1 MKKVLKAVL
10 CVVLALILLAVGYL
24 AYVLIDYHRLGDG
37 VLTVSGQP
45 SAKPQAGQTY
55 KIVSYNIG
63 FGAYEPDY
71 GFFMDG
77 GTESWAWSE
86 ERLDANLGNI
96 AQFLDKQDAD
106 LYILQEVD
114 RGSTRSYHRDELV
127 PIVTT
132 AGGDYA
138 HTWAQNYDSPYLL
151 YPFNQ
156 PHGKSVS
163 GLLTMSRFG
172 MASARRVE
180 LPIESSPMKLVD
192 LDRCYSV
199 NRIPVEGGKELVL
212 YNFHLS
218 AYSTDG
224 TIATEQLGLLLNDM
238 QAEYEKGNFCIA
250 GGDFNK
256 DLLGNSSERFGR
268 PEMDFNWA
276 QSIPEGTFDAYDV
289 ALEAPLD
296 EEHPVPSCRNADG
309 PYNEAQFVVT
319 VDGFMVSANVQVVDS
334 TVLDTGFAYSDHNPV
349 EMQFTLV
356 G

>member
-1 MKKVLKAVL
+1 MKKALKAVL
-10 CVVLALILLAVGYL
+10 CIVLALLLLAVGYL
-24 AYVLIDYHRLGDG
+24 AYVLIDYHRLGDD
-37 VLTVSGQP
+37 VLAVSGKP
-45 SAKPQAGQTY
+45 SAKPQTEQTY

-86 ERLDANLGNI
+86 ERLSANLGNI
-96 AQFLDKQDAD
+96 AEFLDAQDAD

-114 RGSTRSYHRDELV
+114 RDSTRSYHQDELV

-132 AGGDYA
+132 VAKDFA

-172 MASARRVE
+172 IASAERVE
-180 LPIESSPMKLVD
+180 LPIENSLMKLVD
-192 LDRCYSV
+192 LDRCYSI
-199 NRIPVEGGKELVL
+199 NRIPVANGKDLVL

-218 AYSTDG
+218 AYSSDG
-224 TIATEQLGLLLNDM
+224 TIATQQLQMLLMDM
-238 QAEYEKGNFCIA
+238 QTEYDQGNYCIA

-268 PEMDFNWA
+268 PEMHYNWA
-276 QSIPEGTFDAYDV
+276 QPIPEGTFDVYDV
-289 ALEAPLD
+289 ALEAPFD

-309 PYNEAQFVVT
+309 PYNAEQFVVT
-319 VDGFMVSANVQVVDS
+319 VDGFMVSANVQVIDS

-349 EMQFTLV
+349 EMHFKLV